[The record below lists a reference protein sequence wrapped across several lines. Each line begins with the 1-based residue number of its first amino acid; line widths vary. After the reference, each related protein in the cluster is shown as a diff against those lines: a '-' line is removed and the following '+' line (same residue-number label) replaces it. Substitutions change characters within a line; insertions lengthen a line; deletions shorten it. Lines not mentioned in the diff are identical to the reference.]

1 MEKYLDALGCLMIM
15 IKQIVMVLVIAT
27 IIQGSVYQLSG
38 KRISIWNIY
47 KKSMLKGVSKTWV
60 E

>member
-1 MEKYLDALGCLMIM
+1 MEKYLDAFGCLMIM
-15 IKQIVMVLVIAT
+15 ISQIAKVIA
-27 IIQGSVYQLSG
+27 IAVAVQGTVYQMSG
-38 KRISIWNIY
+38 KKISIWNIY

>member
-15 IKQIVMVLVIAT
+15 VSQIAKVIAIAT

-47 KKSMLKGVSKTWV
+47 KRNMLKGVSKEWM

>member
-1 MEKYLDALGCLMIM
+1 MEKYADAFGCLMIM
-15 IKQIVMVLVIAT
+15 ISQIAKVIAIAT

>member
-1 MEKYLDALGCLMIM
+1 MEVYAYAFGCLMIM
-15 IKQIVMVLVIAT
+15 ISQLVRVFAIAVAV
-27 IIQGSVYQLSG
+27 QGIVYQMSG

-47 KKSMLKGVSKTWV
+47 KKNMLKGVSKTWV

>member
-15 IKQIVMVLVIAT
+15 ISQIVRVLAIA
-27 IIQGSVYQLSG
+27 IAVQGTVYQLSG
-38 KRISIWNIY
+38 RKISIWNIY
-47 KKSMLKGVSKTWV
+47 RKSMLKGVSKEWT

>member
-1 MEKYLDALGCLMIM
+1 MGKYLDAIACLLI
-15 IKQIVMVLVIAT
+15 IIRQIVMVLSIAVIV
-27 IIQGSVYQLSG
+27 QGSVYQLSG

-47 KKSMLKGVSKTWV
+47 RKSMLKGVSKTWV

>member
-15 IKQIVMVLVIAT
+15 ITQLVRVFAIAI

-38 KRISIWNIY
+38 KKISIWNIY
-47 KKSMLKGVSKTWV
+47 KKSMLKGVSKEWT

>member
-15 IKQIVMVLVIAT
+15 ITQLVRVFAIA
-27 IIQGSVYQLSG
+27 IAVQGTVYQLSG
-38 KRISIWNIY
+38 RKISIWNIY
-47 KKSMLKGVSKTWV
+47 KRKMLKGVSKTWV

>member
-15 IKQIVMVLVIAT
+15 VSQIAKVIA
-27 IIQGSVYQLSG
+27 IAVAVQGTVYQMSG
-38 KRISIWNIY
+38 RKISIWNIY
-47 KKSMLKGVSKTWV
+47 KRKMLKGVSKEWT

>member
-15 IKQIVMVLVIAT
+15 ISQIVRVLAIAVA
-27 IIQGSVYQLSG
+27 IQGSVYQLSG

-47 KKSMLKGVSKTWV
+47 KKSMLKGVSKEWT

>member
-15 IKQIVMVLVIAT
+15 ISQIAKVIAIAT

-47 KKSMLKGVSKTWV
+47 KRNMLKGVSKTWV

>member
-15 IKQIVMVLVIAT
+15 ITQLVRVLAIA
-27 IIQGSVYQLSG
+27 IAVQGTVYQMSG
-38 KRISIWNIY
+38 RKISIWNIY
-47 KKSMLKGVSKTWV
+47 KKAMLKGVSKTWV

>member
-1 MEKYLDALGCLMIM
+1 MGKYLDAIACLLI
-15 IKQIVMVLVIAT
+15 IIRQIVIVLSIAA
-27 IIQGSVYQLSG
+27 IVQGSVYQLSG

-47 KKSMLKGVSKTWV
+47 RKSMLKGVSKTWV

>member
-1 MEKYLDALGCLMIM
+1 MEKYADAFGCLMIM
-15 IKQIVMVLVIAT
+15 ISQLVRVFAIAT

-38 KRISIWNIY
+38 RKISIWNIY
-47 KKSMLKGVSKTWV
+47 KKAMLKGVSKTWV

>member
-1 MEKYLDALGCLMIM
+1 MEKYADALGCLIIM
-15 IKQIVMVLVIAT
+15 ITQLVRVLAIAVAV
-27 IIQGSVYQLSG
+27 QGTVYQMSG
-38 KRISIWNIY
+38 RKISIWNIY

>member
-15 IKQIVMVLVIAT
+15 ITQLVRVLAIA
-27 IIQGSVYQLSG
+27 IAVQGTVYQMSG
-38 KRISIWNIY
+38 RKISIWNIY

>member
-15 IKQIVMVLVIAT
+15 SSQIAKVIA
-27 IIQGSVYQLSG
+27 IAVAVQGTVYQMSG
-38 KRISIWNIY
+38 RKISIWNIY
-47 KKSMLKGVSKTWV
+47 KKAMLKGVSKTWV

>member
-1 MEKYLDALGCLMIM
+1 MEKYLDAFGCLMM
-15 IKQIVMVLVIAT
+15 MFKQIVTVLAIAT

-38 KRISIWNIY
+38 RKISIWNIY
-47 KKSMLKGVSKTWV
+47 KKAMLKGVSKTWV

>member
-15 IKQIVMVLVIAT
+15 VSQIAKVIAIAT

-47 KKSMLKGVSKTWV
+47 KRNMLKGVSKTWV

>member
-1 MEKYLDALGCLMIM
+1 MEKYLDALACLMM
-15 IKQIVMVLVIAT
+15 MFKQIVTVLAIAT

-38 KRISIWNIY
+38 RKISIWNIY
-47 KKSMLKGVSKTWV
+47 KRKMLKGVSKTWV

>member
-1 MEKYLDALGCLMIM
+1 MEKYLDAFACLMM
-15 IKQIVMVLVIAT
+15 MFKQIVTVLAIVT

>member
-15 IKQIVMVLVIAT
+15 ISQIAKVIAIAT

-47 KKSMLKGVSKTWV
+47 KRKMLKGVSKTWV